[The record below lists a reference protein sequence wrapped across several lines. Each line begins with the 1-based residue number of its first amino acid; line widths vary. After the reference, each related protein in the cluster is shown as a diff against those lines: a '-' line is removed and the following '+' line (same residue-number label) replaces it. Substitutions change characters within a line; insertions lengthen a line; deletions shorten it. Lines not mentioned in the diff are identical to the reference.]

1 MLKICY
7 YIFSDH
13 VSGEM
18 LSMAAYV
25 TPKTDRENI
34 KSYNN
39 FEIVRNPLGIR
50 EFQYKAIRID
60 FWD

>member
-1 MLKICY
+1 
-7 YIFSDH
+7 
-13 VSGEM
+13 M